1 MNIAENYLLGMD
13 LGTTNVKAIIMDENG
28 NVITTASRA
37 NSLIVPS
44 PNTAEQDAN
53 VWWQNT
59 VEILKELTH
68 KAGYELVKKIKGI
81 SVSSQTVTMLPV
93 DENGTPLR
101 NAIIWMDGRSEKQLQ
116 YIIDQIG
123 FDRYVSIIGGQPD
136 TGFLPNKILWFKEN
150 EPELFS
156 KTYKILQASSYINYK
171 LTGKMTM
178 DIDQA
183 GKSQCLDISTLQWSD
198 EISRV
203 IGADLNQLLPKPQ
216 AITDII
222 GTVSEEAA
230 AITGLVSG
238 IPVVAGASDAIASM
252 YAIGLSRIGDAGES
266 SGTSSLVFA
275 GSTTKTSPELPL
287 VAKPCTIGEISYIF
301 DAPISASGASLKWY
315 LDTLGQTEKDYAQ
328 ANNINVFEYLN
339 QLALQAATGSNGLI
353 FFPYLC
359 GERAPLWNSY
369 AKGMFIGLSKT
380 TSREDLIRSIFE
392 GTAFALRHVIET
404 ITNAGGKAT
413 SLRITGG
420 GAKSR
425 TWSLIKASVL
435 RIPVYILDEKS
446 GDVPFGDAL
455 IAGNGVGV
463 FSDLSE
469 TMSKLI
475 HIKEV
480 IEPVEEWADMYD
492 KIYPFYLSMYK
503 NLDADLKCFSKI

>member
-1 MNIAENYLLGMD
+1 MNISENYLLGMD
-13 LGTTNVKAIIMDENG
+13 LGTTNVKAINMDENG
-28 NVITTASRA
+28 NVIASASRA
-37 NSLIVPS
+37 NDLIIPDS
-44 PNTAEQDAN
+44 NSAEQDAN
-53 VWWQNT
+53 IWWQNV
-59 VEILKELTH
+59 VEILREITN
-68 KAGYELVKKIKGI
+68 KAGNKLVQKIKGI

-93 DENGTPLR
+93 DKNGTPLR
-101 NAIIWMDGRSEKQLQ
+101 NAIIWMDMRSKAQLQ

-123 FDRYVSIIGGQPD
+123 FDRYVSMIGGQPD

-156 KTYKILQASSYINYK
+156 KTHKILQVSSYINYK

-198 EISRV
+198 EIGQV
-203 IGADLNQLLPKPQ
+203 IGVDLNQLLPKPQ

-230 AITGLVSG
+230 RITGLVSG

-252 YAIGLSRIGDAGES
+252 YAIGLSQIGDAGES

-275 GSTTKTSPELPL
+275 GSRAQTPPALPL
-287 VAKPCTIGEISYIF
+287 VAKPCTIGDIPYIF
-301 DAPISASGASLKWY
+301 DAPISSSGASLKWY
-315 LDTLGQTEKDYAQ
+315 LDTLGQPEIDYAH
-328 ANNINVFEYLN
+328 ANNVNIFEHLN
-339 QLALQAATGSNGLI
+339 QLALQAEPGSNGLI
-353 FFPYLC
+353 FFPYLS
-359 GERAPLWNSY
+359 GERAPLWNNY
-369 AKGMFIGLSKT
+369 AKGMLIGLSKNT
-380 TSREDLIRSIFE
+380 HREEIIRAVFE

-404 ITNAGGKAT
+404 ITSAGGEAS

-435 RIPVYILDEKS
+435 RMPVYILDEKS

-469 TMSKLI
+469 TMSNLI

-503 NLDADLKCFSKI
+503 HLDTDLKHFSEI